1 MPSTS
6 SANAS
11 SITSAV
17 VADDEI
23 LNRELLAEML
33 PRFGITVRTAK
44 DGFHALKAMEAE
56 PADLLISDIRMP
68 GMGGLK
74 LLLKAKEKWPDMPIV
89 MMTAFASVESAV
101 ESMRQGAYDYLMKPF
116 GVEQVEAL
124 LLRLNER
131 QSLVREVKVLR
142 TLDKESRDR
151 HQARSLLGSSPIMS
165 AVLATIARAAKSS
178 ATVLVQGESGT
189 GKELV
194 ARALH
199 EQSPRANGPFVKVN
213 CAALTETLLTSELFG
228 HEKGSFTGATEQHQ
242 GRFELADGGTLF
254 LDEISEISAD
264 LQAKMLRVLEERE
277 FERVGSSK
285 PIKVDVRIIATTN
298 RDLIGEVKRGRF
310 REDLYYRLNV
320 IPVILP
326 ALRERDGDLPGIIQ
340 HYLSVFGKEL
350 GVKPKLATDGLAVL
364 TSYRWPGNVRE
375 LVNIVERL
383 VVLNGGDVLDESAVR
398 RCLPEL
404 GTAARRPESVAIQAP
419 INAVTASAATNIS
432 MTLDEVERSHV
443 QAVIDKFAGNK
454 QAAADA
460 LGISRRSLFDR
471 LARWRGGAPPAD
483 DEG

>member
-1 MPSTS
+1 MP
-6 SANAS
+6 
-11 SITSAV
+11 ITTAV
-17 VADDEI
+17 IADDEI

-33 PRFGITVRTAK
+33 PRLGIAVRTAK
-44 DGFHALKAMEAE
+44 DGVHALKALEAE

-74 LLLKAKEKWPDMPIV
+74 LLLKAKEKWPEMPVV

-142 TLDKESRDR
+142 TLEKDARDR
-151 HQARSLLGSSPIMS
+151 HQARSLLGTSPAMS
-165 AVLATIARAAKSS
+165 AVLATIARAAKSN

-199 EQSPRANGPFVKVN
+199 EQSPRAAAPFVKVN

-254 LDEISEISAD
+254 LDEISEISPD

-277 FERVGSSK
+277 FERVGGSK
-285 PIKVDVRIIATTN
+285 PIRIDVRIIATTN
-298 RDLIGEVKRGRF
+298 RDLMGEVKRGRF

-326 ALRERDGDLPGIIQ
+326 ALRDRSGDLPGIIQ
-340 HYLSVFGKEL
+340 HYLGVFGKEM
-350 GVKPKLATDGLAVL
+350 GVKPRLSDEGLALL
-364 TSYRWPGNVRE
+364 TAYRWPGNVRE

-383 VVLNGGDVLDESAVR
+383 VVLNGGEPLDAVAVR

-404 GTAARRPESVAIQAP
+404 GGPENPSTAG
-419 INAVTASAATNIS
+419 AVPGTDTSS
-432 MTLDEVERSHV
+432 TLDEVERRHV
-443 QAVIDKFAGNK
+443 LATLDRLAGNK

-471 LARWRGGAPPAD
+471 LARWRGEPLPP

>member
-1 MPSTS
+1 MPTASTTVS
-6 SANAS
+6 T
-11 SITSAV
+11 IKTAV

-44 DGFHALKAMEAE
+44 DGVHALKAMEAE

-74 LLLKAKEKWPDMPIV
+74 LLLKAKEKWPEMPVV

-116 GVEQVEAL
+116 GLEQVEAL

-142 TLDKESRDR
+142 TLEKESHNR
-151 HQARSLLGSSPIMS
+151 HQARTLLGNSPSMS
-165 AVLATIARAAKSS
+165 AVLATIARASKSS
-178 ATVLVQGESGT
+178 STVLVQGESGT

-254 LDEISEISAD
+254 LDEISEISPD

-298 RDLIGEVKRGRF
+298 RDLLGEVKRGRF

-320 IPVILP
+320 IPIILP
-326 ALRERDGDLPGIIQ
+326 SLRERDGDLPGIIQ
-340 HYLSVFGKEL
+340 HYLTLFGKEL
-350 GVKPKLATDGLAVL
+350 GVKPKLADDGLAVL

-383 VVLNGGDVLDESAVR
+383 VVLNGGETLDAAAVR

-404 GTAARRPESVAIQAP
+404 GSVARSPESGVVA
-419 INAVTASAATNIS
+419 TTDLSA
-432 MTLDEVERSHV
+432 TLDEVEKRHV
-443 QAVIDKFAGNK
+443 LAVLEQHGGNK
-454 QAAADA
+454 QSAADA

-471 LARWRGGAPPAD
+471 LARWRGEAPPT
-483 DEG
+483 DEV

>member
-1 MPSTS
+1 MP
-6 SANAS
+6 
-11 SITSAV
+11 ITTAV

-33 PRFGITVRTAK
+33 PRLGITVRTAK
-44 DGFHALKAMEAE
+44 DGVHALKAMEAE

-74 LLLKAKEKWPDMPIV
+74 LLLKAKEKWPEMPVV

-142 TLDKESRDR
+142 TLEKESRDR
-151 HQARSLLGSSPIMS
+151 HQSRALLGSSPSMS
-165 AVLATIARAAKSS
+165 AVLDTIARAAKSS
-178 ATVLVQGESGT
+178 STVLVQGESGT

-254 LDEISEISAD
+254 LDEISEISPD

-298 RDLIGEVKRGRF
+298 RDLLGEVKRGRF

-340 HYLSVFGKEL
+340 HYLGLFGKEL
-350 GVKPKLATDGLAVL
+350 GVKTKLADDGLAVL
-364 TSYRWPGNVRE
+364 TAYRWPGNVRE

-383 VVLNGGDVLDESAVR
+383 VVLNGGDTLDAVAVR

-404 GTAARRPESVAIQAP
+404 GSAP
-419 INAVTASAATNIS
+419 VGREPVTVVSAPDVGC
-432 MTLDEVERSHV
+432 TLDEVERRHV
-443 QAVIDKFAGNK
+443 LAVLERSNGNK

-471 LARWRGGAPPAD
+471 LARWRVDGVQAD
-483 DEG
+483 ES

>member
-1 MPSTS
+1 MP
-6 SANAS
+6 
-11 SITSAV
+11 ITTAV

-44 DGFHALKAMEAE
+44 DGVHALKAMEAE

-74 LLLKAKEKWPDMPIV
+74 LLLKAKEKWPDMPVV

-101 ESMRQGAYDYLMKPF
+101 ESMRQGAYDYLIKPF

-142 TLDKESRDR
+142 TLEKESRDR
-151 HQARSLLGSSPIMS
+151 HQSRTLLGNSPSMS

-178 ATVLVQGESGT
+178 STVLVQGESGT

-254 LDEISEISAD
+254 LDEISEISPD

-298 RDLIGEVKRGRF
+298 RDLLGEVKRGRF

-340 HYLSVFGKEL
+340 HYLGLFGKEL
-350 GVKPKLATDGLAVL
+350 GVKAKLAEDGLAVL
-364 TSYRWPGNVRE
+364 TAYRWPGNVRE

-383 VVLNGGDVLDESAVR
+383 VVLNGADTLDAAAVR

-404 GTAARRPESVAIQAP
+404 ASVQSARELVAEVSAP
-419 INAVTASAATNIS
+419 DVGG
-432 MTLDEVERSHV
+432 TLDDVERRHV
-443 QAVIDKFAGNK
+443 LAVLERCNGNK

-471 LARWRGGAPPAD
+471 LARWRVDGTQP
-483 DEG
+483 DEA

>member
-1 MPSTS
+1 MP
-6 SANAS
+6 
-11 SITSAV
+11 ITTAV
-17 VADDEI
+17 IADDEV

-44 DGFHALKAMEAE
+44 DGVHALKALETD
-56 PADLLISDIRMP
+56 PADLLLTDIRMP

-74 LLLKAKEKWPDMPIV
+74 LLLKAKEKWPDMPVV

-101 ESMRQGAYDYLMKPF
+101 ESMRQGAYDYVMKPF
-116 GVEQVEAL
+116 GVEQIEAL

-142 TLDKESRDR
+142 TMTKERDR
-151 HQARSLLGSSPIMS
+151 HQARFLLGKSKSMVS
-165 AVLATIARAAKSS
+165 VLDTIARAAKSA

-199 EQSPRANGPFVKVN
+199 EQSPRCDGPFIKVN

-254 LDEISEISAD
+254 LDEISEISPD

-298 RDLIGEVKRGRF
+298 RDLMNEVKRGRF

-326 ALRERDGDLPGIIQ
+326 SLRERGDDVPAIIQ
-340 HYLSVFGKEL
+340 HYLTALSKEM
-350 GVKPKLATDGLAVL
+350 GVKTQLSDDGLRLLAQ
-364 TSYRWPGNVRE
+364 YQWPGNVRE

-383 VVLNGGDVLDESAVR
+383 VVLNGNETIDAAAVR

-404 GTAARRPESVAIQAP
+404 GRETHALVAQA
-419 INAVTASAATNIS
+419 NGEKSAANLV
-432 MTLDEVERSHV
+432 TLEEIERRHV
-443 QAVIDKFAGNK
+443 LSVLEQLGGNK
-454 QAAADA
+454 QAAADT

-471 LARWRGGAPPAD
+471 LSRWRGDTAD
-483 DEG
+483 D